1 MLQAQQVLQN
11 RYQLQRRLGHNL
23 ARQTWL
29 AQDVAAAEPTS
40 VVIKLLAFHPQLQWD
55 DWKLFEREIQVLQQ
69 LQHPQI
75 PTYRDRFTCETAPG
89 WSWVGLVQDYIPG
102 ASLQQRLD
110 QGQRFSETDVR
121 QIAADVLTILHD
133 LHSLSPPLLH
143 RDLKPSNLILTPTQT
158 IYLVDFGAVQD
169 RAIATGGSFTVVGT
183 YGYTP
188 LEQFG
193 GRAVPASDLYAL
205 GATLIHLLTGVA
217 PADLPQQDFHLLWH
231 EAASHLNPNLCLWL
245 DRLVEPAVER
255 RFACAAQALQAL
267 EATSHSTAIALDLSA
282 TSDSAI
288 QLYQSP
294 DRLDL
299 RILRSPQSLSTY
311 VRMGGHLLL
320 SFGLLALPLSLSAVA
335 LTPLT
340 QMAEFKAAMLPVLAC
355 TPFLLF
361 FHAFFMAGFGVFS
374 GFRSEL
380 LALKPADNCDRE
392 G

>member
-11 RYQLQRRLGHNL
+11 RYQLQRLLGHNL

-29 AQDVAAAEPTS
+29 AKDLAAPEPTL

-102 ASLQQRLD
+102 ASLQQQLD
-110 QGQRFSETDVR
+110 QGQRFSELEIR
-121 QIAADVLTILHD
+121 QIAADVLGILHD

-158 IYLVDFGAVQD
+158 VYLVDFGAVQD

-193 GRAVPASDLYAL
+193 GRAIPASDLYAL

-217 PADLPQQDFHLLWH
+217 PADLPQQDFRLLWH
-231 EAASHLNPNLCLWL
+231 KAALHLNPNLRLWL
-245 DRLVEPAVER
+245 DRLVEPTVEH
-255 RFACAAQALQAL
+255 RFACATQALQAL
-267 EATSHSTAIALDLSA
+267 EATSDSTAIALDVD
-282 TSDSAI
+282 SDSI
-288 QLYQSP
+288 VQSHQSG
-294 DRLDL
+294 DRFDL
-299 RILRSPQSLSTY
+299 QILRSPQSLSTY
-311 VRMGGHLLL
+311 LRMGGHLCLSFVLL
-320 SFGLLALPLSLSAVA
+320 SLPLSLSAIA

-361 FHAFFMAGFGVFS
+361 FHAFLMAGLGVFS
-374 GFRSEL
+374 GFSSEL
-380 LALKPADNCDRE
+380 LALKPVSNDDYE